1 MSAAPKIRAL
11 QTEPELLLS
20 AAVGARRVF
29 SNINVDRAKNG
40 GDGIT
45 ERSGSALD
53 LTNPFPLSKRDNGR
67 TNVRPPALGGGGI
80 GHRGVLSITQQH
92 HGKSPLLVIVL
103 TESKGTFWLIL

>member
-67 TNVRPPALGGGGI
+67 TNVLQHWVEVALGI
-80 GHRGVLSITQQH
+80 GGVLSTTQQH